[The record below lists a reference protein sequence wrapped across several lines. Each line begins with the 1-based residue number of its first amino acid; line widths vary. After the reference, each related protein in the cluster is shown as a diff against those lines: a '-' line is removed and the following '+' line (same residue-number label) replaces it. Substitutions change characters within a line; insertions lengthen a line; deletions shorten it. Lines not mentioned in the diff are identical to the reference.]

1 MCGDLEEEDTE
12 AERLYAAFLQSAHT
26 AIHEAIDHRGGSRN
40 RLDGHAA
47 DQTAGQTAGQT
58 SDQTAGQTDS
68 QVDGR
73 PGAVSDAALH
83 GYMDGLFGDI
93 LNACIKDGR
102 RVGGP
107 DAYRVLAS
115 QSVVLARLAG
125 FLAGHL
131 DLREDPLRTSIEAL
145 MAGYDAE
152 NSGHTHE

>member
-12 AERLYAAFLQSAHT
+12 AERLHAAFQQAAHA
-26 AIHEAIDHRGGSRN
+26 AIHEAIDHRGGSRS
-40 RLDGHAA
+40 RLDEP
-47 DQTAGQTAGQT
+47 AG
-58 SDQTAGQTDS
+58 DP
-68 QVDGR
+68 

-102 RVGGP
+102 RVGGS
-107 DAYRVLAS
+107 DGYRVLAS

-131 DLREDPLRTSIEAL
+131 NPHEDPLRNSIEAL
-145 MAGYDAE
+145 MAGYGAQ
-152 NSGHTHE
+152 NSGHTHD

>member
-1 MCGDLEEEDTE
+1 MCGDLEDEDTE

-26 AIHEAIDHRGGSRN
+26 AIHEAIDHRGGSRS
-40 RLDGHAA
+40 RLDSHAA
-47 DQTAGQTAGQT
+47 DQTAGQADGQT
-58 SDQTAGQTDS
+58 
-68 QVDGR
+68 
-73 PGAVSDAALH
+73 GAVSDATLH

-93 LNACIKDGR
+93 LNACIKDGG

-145 MAGYDAE
+145 MAGYDAQ
-152 NSGHTHE
+152 NSGHTHD

>member
-12 AERLYAAFLQSAHT
+12 AERLYGAFLQAAHT
-26 AIHEAIDHRGGSRN
+26 AVHEAIEHRGGSRS
-40 RLDGHAA
+40 RLD
-47 DQTAGQTAGQT
+47 DQAR
-58 SDQTAGQTDS
+58 DEN
-68 QVDGR
+68 
-73 PGAVSDAALH
+73 GAVPDAALH
-83 GYMDGLFGDI
+83 AYMDGLFGDV

-115 QSVVLARLAG
+115 QSIVLARVAG

-131 DLREDPLRTSIEAL
+131 DLREDPLRSSIEAL

>member
-26 AIHEAIDHRGGSRN
+26 AIHEAVDHRGGSRS

-47 DQTAGQTAGQT
+47 DQTADQTDGQT
-58 SDQTAGQTDS
+58 
-68 QVDGR
+68 
-73 PGAVSDAALH
+73 GAVSDAALH

-93 LNACIKDGR
+93 LNACIKDGG

-145 MAGYDAE
+145 MAGYDAQ
-152 NSGHTHE
+152 NPGHTHD

>member
-26 AIHEAIDHRGGSRN
+26 AIHEAIDHRGGSRS

-47 DQTAGQTAGQT
+47 DPTAGQTA
-58 SDQTAGQTDS
+58 DQTDS

-73 PGAVSDAALH
+73 PGAVPDAALH

-145 MAGYDAE
+145 MAGYDAQ

>member
-1 MCGDLEEEDTE
+1 MTVLSGLI
-12 AERLYAAFLQSAHT
+12 
-26 AIHEAIDHRGGSRN
+26 AIHESIDHRGGSRN
-40 RLDGHAA
+40 RLDERAA
-47 DQTAGQTAGQT
+47 DQ
-58 SDQTAGQTDS
+58 
-68 QVDGR
+68 

-102 RVGGP
+102 RVAGA

-131 DLREDPLRTSIEAL
+131 DLREDPLRTSVEAL

-152 NSGHTHE
+152 NSGHTHD

>member
-26 AIHEAIDHRGGSRN
+26 AIHEAIDHRGGSRS

-47 DQTAGQTAGQT
+47 DPTAGQTA
-58 SDQTAGQTDS
+58 DQTDS

-73 PGAVSDAALH
+73 PGAVPDAALH

-152 NSGHTHE
+152 NSGHTHTHE

>member
-12 AERLYAAFLQSAHT
+12 AERLYAAFLQSAHS
-26 AIHEAIDHRGGSRN
+26 AIHEAIDHRGGSRS

-47 DQTAGQTAGQT
+47 DQTA
-58 SDQTAGQTDS
+58 DQT
-68 QVDGR
+68 DGR
-73 PGAVSDAALH
+73 PDGQTGAVSDAALH

-145 MAGYDAE
+145 MAGYDAQ
-152 NSGHTHE
+152 NSGHTHD

>member
-26 AIHEAIDHRGGSRN
+26 AIHEAVDHRGGSRS
-40 RLDGHAA
+40 RLDEPAA
-47 DQTAGQTAGQT
+47 EQTAHQA
-58 SDQTAGQTDS
+58 
-68 QVDGR
+68 DGR
-73 PGAVSDAALH
+73 TGVVSDAALH
-83 GYMDGLFGDI
+83 SYMDGLFGDI
-93 LNACIKDGR
+93 LKACIKDGG

-131 DLREDPLRTSIEAL
+131 DLREDPLRSSIEAL

-152 NSGHTHE
+152 NSGHTH